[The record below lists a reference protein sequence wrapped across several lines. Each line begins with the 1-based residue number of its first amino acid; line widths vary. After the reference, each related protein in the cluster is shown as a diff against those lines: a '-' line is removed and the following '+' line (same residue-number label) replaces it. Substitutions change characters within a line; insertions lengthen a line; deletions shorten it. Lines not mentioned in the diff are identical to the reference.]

1 MSPNEIILSEGN
13 SIKYMIPLMLWVRQM
28 AMIERKGVK
37 NKFIYWN
44 FVWLGDDAYRVR
56 CYGCIE

>member
-28 AMIERKGVK
+28 AMIERIGLKM
-37 NKFIYWN
+37 NSFIGTLYS
-44 FVWLGDDAYRVR
+44 
-56 CYGCIE
+56 